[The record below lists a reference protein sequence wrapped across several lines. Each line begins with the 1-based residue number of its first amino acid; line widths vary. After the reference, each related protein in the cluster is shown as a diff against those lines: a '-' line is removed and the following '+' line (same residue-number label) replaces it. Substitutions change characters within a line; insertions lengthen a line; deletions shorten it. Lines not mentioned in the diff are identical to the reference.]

1 MRDKLDISGLYPAI
15 GFAIGFV
22 AFLTCTILYACGY
35 RQQARRSKH
44 PSYLLNASILFVIGV
59 IATTMIAVYLKADL
73 KQPTELLTYV
83 ILPVLYLLNLV
94 FFAVFYYL
102 FTLSSKNSAP
112 QNQ

>member
-1 MRDKLDISGLYPAI
+1 MPA
-15 GFAIGFV
+15 
-22 AFLTCTILYACGY
+22 GY

-59 IATTMIAVYLKADL
+59 IAITMIAVYLKADL

-102 FTLSSKNSAP
+102 FTLSAKNSAS
-112 QNQ
+112 QN